1 MIHVSKEYMQKLIV
15 SFILFDISTLK
26 FQAWK
31 HLLDTLSKHPEL
43 Q

>member
-1 MIHVSKEYMQKLIV
+1 MFQKSIYKNA
-15 SFILFDISTLK
+15 FILFDISTLK